1 MPCLFPLLPG
11 LAVSDDGGCPC
22 ARHCSNRSSC
32 INSLPRQPHR
42 EASARTKPTAHLQ
55 MQASLGPESIT
66 LHSQQQ
72 VWTYLRLGPLLSG
85 STPPPWKL
93 FLETPNCQIQRPCC
107 NLSKK
112 IVRLLHILCT
122 MAACLLPSLLGFLPS
137 LFSSTCHMPGL
148 VLEIQRCL
156 RPKPCPPHTAQR
168 KGTRSEIVSKKDGKC
183 SPHNICGRTTSAFL
197 APCACLERW
206 SAPHPCPG
214 PRPSRRP
221 PSLGR
226 TSHSLLHASKHVMD
240 IRAL

>member
-85 STPPPWKL
+85 STPPHGNSSWRPRTAKSRDPAAI
-93 FLETPNCQIQRPCC
+93 FLRR
-107 NLSKK
+107 LSD
-112 IVRLLHILCT
+112 
-122 MAACLLPSLLGFLPS
+122 F
-137 LFSSTCHMPGL
+137 F
-148 VLEIQRCL
+148 
-156 RPKPCPPHTAQR
+156 
-168 KGTRSEIVSKKDGKC
+168 
-183 SPHNICGRTTSAFL
+183 TS
-197 APCACLERW
+197 
-206 SAPHPCPG
+206 SAPWLPACCPLFWASSLPC
-214 PRPSRRP
+214 SRAPVTCQDLCWRF
-221 PSLGR
+221 R
-226 TSHSLLHASKHVMD
+226 DA
-240 IRAL
+240 